1 MKTSKWILLAEDDP
15 QIAELT
21 MFALA
26 PEDLACEVLVVPDGQ
41 AALDCIY
48 HRGEFLAHAGGQP
61 LFVLLDLKMPKV
73 DGLEVLR
80 QIKSDPQLKNIP
92 VVIFS
97 SSREPSDIVHSYELG
112 VNAYVVKPVDFQQ
125 FNDTVK
131 NVRRFWAE
139 TNEPPAELPPVTVAV
154 ELAGDEPLRAAA
166 GAS

>member
-1 MKTSKWILLAEDDP
+1 MKASKWILLAEDDP

-26 PEDLACEVLVVPDGQ
+26 PDDLACEVLVVPDGQ

-48 HRGEFLAHAGGQP
+48 HRGEFLAHDWSNP

-80 QIKSDPQLKNIP
+80 QLKSDPQLKNIP

-97 SSREPSDIVHSYELG
+97 SSREPSDIVRSYQLG

-139 TNEPPAELPPVTVAV
+139 TNEPPRELPPVTV